1 MAVNTTP
8 INGSDIFMQIS
19 EDSGSSYDT
28 IMFLTS
34 ANMSMNMDVRDIS
47 SKQSAAWK
55 EVLEAQR
62 SWSMSADGFVSY
74 SAVTDSDNTGTIVDF
89 VTNRTQIHVKFT
101 IGSYNATTGAFTGN
115 SGDAEYSGKAY
126 VSSVE
131 QSSGV
136 EDNLTYSISLE
147 GSGALTKATI

>member
-47 SKQSAAWK
+47 SKQSAGWK

-89 VTNRTQIHVKFT
+89 VTNRTQIYVKFT
-101 IGSYNATTGAFTGN
+101 I
-115 SGDAEYSGKAY
+115 
-126 VSSVE
+126 
-131 QSSGV
+131 
-136 EDNLTYSISLE
+136 
-147 GSGALTKATI
+147 